1 MRWFVVAVA
10 LFAPLAWAGDWPAP
24 EPSGPPVPNP
34 LPPSS
39 SNEFPPQGNEPKLV
53 TRPVS
58 KAAFFSVAG
67 ATVVVAVFAGVMTGL
82 AQSDAHANG
91 MSVFQ
96 VPSTQLSERAQ
107 LESELATAG
116 WIGAGLLAVAT
127 LLLGLVTRWDQ

>member
-10 LFAPLAWAGDWPAP
+10 LFAPLAWGDGPAIN
-24 EPSGPPVPNP
+24 PSGPPVSNP
-34 LPPSS
+34 PPTPS
-39 SNEFPPQGNEPKLV
+39 SNEFPPQGNEPRLQ

-67 ATVVVAVFAGVMTGL
+67 ATVVVAVFAGVMTAL
-82 AQSDAHANG
+82 AQSDAHASG

-96 VPSTQLSERAQ
+96 TSSMALSDRAA

-116 WIGAGLLAVAT
+116 WIGTGLLAVAT
-127 LLLGLVTRWDQ
+127 LLLGLVTRWND